1 MRRVARA
8 GVSNHPS
15 PLDESTAPGAG
26 AGRRTVVQDP
36 SEDAPSDEELRRL
49 FDAIGEGL
57 VLLRGGHV
65 VWANAALARM
75 TGAGAAKDLVGLA
88 LGDLLADAGEGVP
101 GAGSDGPVRCRL
113 LRAGL
118 EARAVVVEP
127 VSRAGAGT
135 EARTGTGP
143 GLGTGTGTGT
153 GTEARAGTA
162 AAAAAAAGSG
172 MPGDLALRV
181 RDLTDLHTLE
191 SEVLRTGRA
200 LHEANRALAALRERT
215 RGESAEREELL
226 TVVSHE
232 LRTPCTVIQGY
243 NRLLLS
249 GRFGELSDK
258 QRYFL
263 EESQKSCQRLNTFIG
278 NLLETARR
286 GLAVGPLEVAEAPLA
301 PIVES
306 VARQLGPLLEERRL
320 RIDLALAPETPRA
333 RFDPPRIEQVLT
345 NLIGNALKF
354 APADSAVEVTL
365 GAVERGG
372 RRFAEIA
379 VLDAGPGVDARDGER
394 IFEPYVQAGD
404 TRRAG
409 GLGLG
414 LAICRRIVEA
424 HGGQIGVKP
433 RTGGGSRFAFT
444 LPTVGSS
451 AVESGTADPGTA
463 DPGTADPGTADPG
476 TVAPNAAGSNEAR
489 PGSGA
494 GAVA

>member
-26 AGRRTVVQDP
+26 AGRRTFVQESIEDP
-36 SEDAPSDEELRRL
+36 PRDDELRRL
-49 FDAIGEGL
+49 LDATGEGL
-57 VLLRGGHV
+57 VLLRGGNV
-65 VWANAALARM
+65 VWANTALARM
-75 TGAGAAKDLVGLA
+75 TGAGAAQDLVGLA
-88 LGDLLADAGEGVP
+88 LGELLADAGDGVP
-101 GAGSDGPVRCRL
+101 DTGSDGPVRCRL

-118 EARAVVVEP
+118 EARAVVVESVP
-127 VSRAGAGT
+127 GSGT
-135 EARTGTGP
+135 PGP
-143 GLGTGTGTGT
+143 P
-153 GTEARAGTA
+153 
-162 AAAAAAAGSG
+162 G
-172 MPGDLALRV
+172 MPGTRGNSDELALRV

-200 LHEANRALAALRERT
+200 LHDANRALASLRERA
-215 RGESAEREELL
+215 RSESAEREELL

-278 NLLETARR
+278 NLLETARQ

-306 VARQLGPLLEERRL
+306 VARQLGPLLEEHRL

-333 RFDPPRIEQVLT
+333 RFDPPRVEQVLT

-365 GAVERGG
+365 RAVERGG

-424 HGGQIGVKP
+424 HGGQIGVEP

-444 LPTVGSS
+444 LPTVEPNG
-451 AVESGTADPGTA
+451 VEANAAGPNAA
-463 DPGTADPGTADPG
+463 E
-476 TVAPNAAGSNEAR
+476 PNAAGSNAAR

-494 GAVA
+494 GAAA

>member
-8 GVSNHPS
+8 GGSNHTLS
-15 PLDESTAPGAG
+15 RDEPKAPGA
-26 AGRRTVVQDP
+26 APGRKTLVQDP
-36 SEDAPSDEELRRL
+36 IEDPPRDDELRRL
-49 FDAIGEGL
+49 LDATGDGF
-57 VLLRGGHV
+57 VLLRGGSV
-65 VWANAALARM
+65 VWANAALVRM
-75 TGAGAAKDLVGLA
+75 TGAGGVQDLVGLA
-88 LGDLLADAGEGVP
+88 LEDLLADAGHGVP
-101 GAGSDGPVRCRL
+101 VTGSEGPLRCRL
-113 LRAGL
+113 LRSGL
-118 EARAVVVEP
+118 DAHAVVVDSVP
-127 VSRAGAGT
+127 
-135 EARTGTGP
+135 GTGR
-143 GLGTGTGTGT
+143 GVGSGSGGGTGTAD
-153 GTEARAGTA
+153 E
-162 AAAAAAAGSG
+162 
-172 MPGDLALRV
+172 LALRV
-181 RDLTDLHTLE
+181 RDVTDLHTLE

-200 LHEANRALAALRERT
+200 LHEANRALASLRERA
-215 RGESAEREELL
+215 RSESAEREELL

-278 NLLETARR
+278 NLLETARQ

-301 PIVES
+301 PLVES
-306 VARQLGPLLEERRL
+306 VARQLGPLIEEHRL
-320 RIDLALAPETPRA
+320 RIELTLAPETPRA
-333 RFDPPRIEQVLT
+333 RFDPPRVEQVLT

-354 APADSAVEVTL
+354 APAESAIEVTL
-365 GAVERGG
+365 RAVERGG

-379 VLDAGPGVDARDGER
+379 VLDAGPGVDARDGDR

-424 HGGQIGVKP
+424 HGGHIGVEP

-444 LPTVGSS
+444 LPTV
-451 AVESGTADPGTA
+451 EAD
-463 DPGTADPGTADPG
+463 
-476 TVAPNAAGSNEAR
+476 AARSGSN
-489 PGSGA
+489 A
-494 GAVA
+494 GAAA

>member
-8 GVSNHPS
+8 GVSNHPLS
-15 PLDESTAPGAG
+15 RDESTAPGA
-26 AGRRTVVQDP
+26 APGRKALVQDP
-36 SEDAPSDEELRRL
+36 IEDPPRDDELRRL
-49 FDAIGEGL
+49 LDATGDGF
-57 VLLRGGHV
+57 VLLRGGTV

-75 TGAGAAKDLVGLA
+75 TGAGAAQDLVGLA
-88 LGDLLADAGEGVP
+88 LEDLLADAGHGVP
-101 GAGSDGPVRCRL
+101 VTGSEGPLRCRL
-113 LRAGL
+113 LRSGL
-118 EARAVVVEP
+118 DAHAVVVES
-127 VSRAGAGT
+127 VS
-135 EARTGTGP
+135 
-143 GLGTGTGTGT
+143 
-153 GTEARAGTA
+153 
-162 AAAAAAAGSG
+162 GSG
-172 MPGDLALRV
+172 SGSADELALRV
-181 RDLTDLHTLE
+181 RDITELHTLE

-200 LHEANRALAALRERT
+200 LHEANRALASLRERA
-215 RGESAEREELL
+215 RSESAEREELL

-263 EESQKSCQRLNTFIG
+263 EESQKSCQRLNAFIG
-278 NLLETARR
+278 NLLETARQ

-301 PIVES
+301 PLVES
-306 VARQLGPLLEERRL
+306 VARQLGPLIEEHRL
-320 RIDLALAPETPRA
+320 RIELTLSPETPRA
-333 RFDPPRIEQVLT
+333 RFDPPRVEQVLT

-354 APADSAVEVTL
+354 APADSTIEVTL
-365 GAVERGG
+365 RAVERGG

-379 VLDAGPGVDARDGER
+379 VLDAGPGVDARDDER

-424 HGGQIGVKP
+424 HGGHIGVEP

-444 LPTVGSS
+444 LPTVDAG
-451 AVESGTADPGTA
+451 
-463 DPGTADPGTADPG
+463 
-476 TVAPNAAGSNEAR
+476 AARSGSN
-489 PGSGA
+489 A
-494 GAVA
+494 GAAA